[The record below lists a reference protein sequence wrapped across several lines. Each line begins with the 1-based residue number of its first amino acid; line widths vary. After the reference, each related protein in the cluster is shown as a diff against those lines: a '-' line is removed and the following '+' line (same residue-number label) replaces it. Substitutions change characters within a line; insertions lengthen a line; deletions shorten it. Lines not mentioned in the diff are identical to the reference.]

1 MKIRHAINLSNTTT
15 VLQIGD
21 KELTVDSILIRMPQL
36 QAVKDR
42 LDEMRKNFPNGKLGY
57 GGSVSI
63 PYLMC

>member
-42 LDEMRKNFPNGKLGY
+42 LDEMRKNFPNGELGY

-63 PYLMC
+63 PFLMC